1 MSYQRWMSMEL
12 LEWNKL
18 KSNIV
23 FSETKK
29 KFYKKY
35 HYSIRYFCPGGRWI
49 CKFPN
54 ITDDDLANYIQ
65 TRKDFFS
72 QTGSSRWR
80 FAKEQLD
87 QIRLEQLN
95 DIHNCKQYFGDQVK
109 VRVEE
114 PHITIYTVTEKDLL
128 SVANQYLK
136 CWIDRLEKVTAPK
149 NEEIKQL
156 LDSGSIVLKTDIG
169 YRYKF
174 ICKEG
179 ICENKRS
186 LCTYLEQLEDQVKIS
201 PAVWNVMRNH
211 SMKYVWHVW
220 FYANDPDL
228 KTMLNIIEPNFV
240 TNIHELIIVK

>member
-1 MSYQRWMSMEL
+1 M
-12 LEWNKL
+12 
-18 KSNIV
+18 
-23 FSETKK
+23 
-29 KFYKKY
+29 
-35 HYSIRYFCPGGRWI
+35 
-49 CKFPN
+49 
-54 ITDDDLANYIQ
+54 
-65 TRKDFFS
+65 
-72 QTGSSRWR
+72 
-80 FAKEQLD
+80 
-87 QIRLEQLN
+87 
-95 DIHNCKQYFGDQVK
+95 
-109 VRVEE
+109 
-114 PHITIYTVTEKDLL
+114 
-128 SVANQYLK
+128 ANQYLK